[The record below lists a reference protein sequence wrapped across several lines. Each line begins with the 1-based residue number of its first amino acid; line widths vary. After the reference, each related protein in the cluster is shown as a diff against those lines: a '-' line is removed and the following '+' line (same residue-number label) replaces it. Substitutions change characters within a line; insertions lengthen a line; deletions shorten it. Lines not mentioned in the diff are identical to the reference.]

1 MPITAARAWCNNE
14 VAYLAWSIQERTDGL
29 LGFMIVRAEED
40 ATGTVINRRLL
51 PSWVAFKGQSNP
63 NWLPQDTSVWPV
75 QKFEWRD
82 LTLRRSRDQIAM
94 RSAFACHYE
103 IWPVGAAA
111 PGRTAVIDWR
121 AANPAIFT
129 SANPANMTGAPLPL
143 FLCEETPFLTNSIKA
158 TTLFG
163 DFEAVFTNGILS
175 TQNLRVQLHT
185 PAGQA
190 PSAQALRTQHTKVV
204 GDPIREFLSGDV
216 LPTLKQFLA
225 DIGPGE
231 EAFGALYELTD
242 PELVPL
248 LEGLGAR
255 LHLILSTAGSPTKTD
270 PAWDSENHDARVALH
285 ATAGEMIDRLFNN
298 SGRIGHNKFMVH
310 VDANGQAKRVLTGS
324 TNWTDTGLC
333 TQSNNSIIATSA
345 SLAGHYL
352 DYWHALADDTATFPA
367 QADTSVPNRNV
378 QGQPLRTIDAQPYPA
393 DDLAA
398 GVVARQWR
406 SPNTVAVSK
415 TDTSPPPADLTDV
428 FALMRAAKQAI
439 LFLTFMPSPEGAK
452 SVIDMA
458 VELGKENPE
467 LLVQGAISSPL
478 AMPNY
483 VAAPKGGPKL
493 PTPSVFSPEGAPKVL
508 TIRAA
513 AIDAHYGDFEPELLS
528 AGFAIIHDKIVVID
542 PFSPDC
548 VVITGSHNLGFKASY
563 ANDDNLIIVQ
573 GNQPLAEAYAIH
585 VLDVFEHYRFR
596 AVLEQRERDRI
607 AAGGPAEDP
616 NAAQEGFLASDDSW
630 QDATLS
636 SDADPGLRRFLP
648 LPPPAAAV
656 Q

>member
-1 MPITAARAWCNNE
+1 MPIIAAQAWCNNE
-14 VAYLAWSIQERTDGL
+14 VAYLAWSIGKAIDGL
-29 LGFMIVRAEED
+29 LGFMIVRAHED
-40 ATGTVINRRLL
+40 VTGAVVERRLL

-63 NWLPQDTSVWPV
+63 NWLPQDTSVWPI

-94 RSAFACHYE
+94 RDPFTCHYE
-103 IWPVGAAA
+103 IWPVGVAA
-111 PGRTAVIDWR
+111 PGRTAVSDWR
-121 AANPAIFT
+121 TAHSDIFT
-129 SANPANMTGAPLPL
+129 SANPANMTGDALPL
-143 FLCEETPFLTNSIKA
+143 YLCAEGAFATNSIKA

-163 DFEAVFTNGILS
+163 NFEAVFTNGILS
-175 TQNLRVQLHT
+175 TQNLRVQLHI
-185 PAGQA
+185 PASQA
-190 PSAQALRTQHTKVV
+190 PSAQILRKQHTQVPN
-204 GDPIREFLSGDV
+204 DAIRTFLSGDV
-216 LPTLKQFLA
+216 LPTLRKFIA
-225 DIGPGE
+225 DIGPN
-231 EAFGALYELTD
+231 EAAYGALYELTD

-248 LEGLGAR
+248 LEGLGGR
-255 LHLILSTAGSPTKTD
+255 LHLILSTAGDPTKTD
-270 PAWDSENHDARVALH
+270 PAWDTENHDSRVALH

-298 SGRIGHNKFMVH
+298 NARIGHNKFMVH
-310 VDANGQAKRVLTGS
+310 VGADGKAKRVLTGS

-333 TQSNNSIIATSA
+333 TQSNNSIISTSV

-352 DYWHALADDTATFPA
+352 DYWKLLVADTATFPV
-367 QADTSVPNRNV
+367 QADTSTPNRNV
-378 QGQPLRTIDAQPYPA
+378 QKQPLRTADAQPYPA
-393 DDLAA
+393 DDLAD

-415 TDTSPPPADLTDV
+415 TDSSPPPADLTDV
-428 FALMRAAKQAI
+428 FALMRAAKEAI
-439 LFLTFMPSPEGAK
+439 LFLTFMPSPEGTK

-458 VELGKENPE
+458 IELGKENPD

-478 AMPNY
+478 AIPNY
-483 VAAPKGGPKL
+483 TPSTKGGPKL
-493 PTPSVFSPEGAPKVL
+493 PAPSVFSPEGAPKVL

-548 VVITGSHNLGFKASY
+548 VVVTGSHNLGFKASY
-563 ANDDNLIIVQ
+563 ANDDNLVIIQ
-573 GNQPLAEAYAIH
+573 GNRPLAEAYAIH

-616 NAAQEGFLASDDSW
+616 NAAQEGFLSTDDTW
-630 QDATLS
+630 QNATLS

-648 LPPPAAAV
+648 LPPPDPAA
-656 Q
+656 